1 MEENKNEE
9 DDKFIKMFDNF
20 QKLMRIHKCTP
31 ATYATLCL
39 TNALE
44 ILIAN
49 SMDREECHKVIKT
62 AIDDVYDNKERIK

>member
-1 MEENKNEE
+1 MEKNKNEE

-20 QKLMRIHKCTP
+20 QKLMRIHQCP
-31 ATYATLCL
+31 SETYAALCL

-49 SMDREECHKVIKT
+49 SIDREECHKVIKT
-62 AIDDVYDNKERIK
+62 AIDAVYDNKERIK